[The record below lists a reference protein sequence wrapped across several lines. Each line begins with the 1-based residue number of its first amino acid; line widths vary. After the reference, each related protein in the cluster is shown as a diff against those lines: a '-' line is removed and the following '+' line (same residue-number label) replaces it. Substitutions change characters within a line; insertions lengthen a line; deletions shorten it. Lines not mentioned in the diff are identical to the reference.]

1 MKKFSR
7 KEKLMTS
14 DEFDQIINSKHII
27 GKKII
32 FVDKNIFSEKI
43 SFNTYSFKLESD
55 DPSQYN
61 IYNLNSLSFSEIFR
75 NFDDEN
81 MERSNQL
88 YLNYIEKEK
97 RIDFIESHLY
107 LGKRLLII
115 FNIEL
120 NIIVI
125 CSYGNFSDKYNYHTM
140 NMEIVL
146 KYDELDIKE
155 VENVKYEMNFINN
168 LEDYLV
174 NKYIILSGK
183 DYFIFDEKLNNKGIT
198 LYFNNNLKKYIC
210 KEKNKNFF
218 DIRCI
223 KRLFQFCL
231 LSEEKNKMNENN
243 LINNKNYKIVKN
255 ENFFIENR
263 SNNQS
268 NQNNSGISV
277 NNDMLINLENNE
289 NNNQV
294 QINNNNFGENN
305 EINENNEEGENNY
318 NNNLEN
324 IEENNNQNEQMEQE
338 NNFIEVMRNNLNP
351 NSNRNTHLRI
361 EPNNDNNDNNEN
373 LFRNIR
379 ENNNNINM
387 NAENN
392 ILNENLNNM
401 QNNIFN
407 QRMENN
413 INYENTGNV
422 NNIFPNYN
430 INNNQNNNN
439 FNNNH
444 FMGFGPHFYPYPHYY
459 YNPYNPYNPYIGYDI
474 PPRNNNNNN
483 QTNCN
488 NHNGNNYNGMSG
500 SNHIDNS
507 RINMNNFVD
516 RVIY

>member
-43 SFNTYSFKLESD
+43 SFDTYSFKLESD

-183 DYFIFDEKLNNKGIT
+183 DYFIFDEKLNNNGIT

-210 KEKNKNFF
+210 KEKNKYYF
-218 DIRCI
+218 DIRSI
-223 KRLFQFCL
+223 KSFFQFCL
-231 LSEEKNKMNENN
+231 LREEKDKINENN
-243 LINNKNYKIVKN
+243 LIKNKNYKIVKN
-255 ENFFIENR
+255 ENFLIEKR
-263 SNNQS
+263 
-268 NQNNSGISV
+268 
-277 NNDMLINLENNE
+277 
-289 NNNQV
+289 NNN
-294 QINNNNFGENN
+294 
-305 EINENNEEGENNY
+305 NENNEEGENNY

-392 ILNENLNNM
+392 NWNENLNNM

-413 INYENTGNV
+413 INYENTGNM
-422 NNIFPNYN
+422 NNNFPNYN

-444 FMGFGPHFYPYPHYY
+444 FMRFGPHFYPYPHYY
-459 YNPYNPYNPYIGYDI
+459 YNPYYPYNPYIGYGI

-488 NHNGNNYNGMSG
+488 NNNGNNFNGMSG
-500 SNHIDNS
+500 SNHVDNS
-507 RINMNNFVD
+507 RINMDNFVV
-516 RVIY
+516 RVNVNFNVGLFVIR